1 MAECVVG
8 VDVGSTTSK
17 AVAIDRDGRVL
28 ARALRPE
35 GIGSTAGE
43 AVLREVIE
51 GAGAASD
58 EVRYVVATGYG
69 RKIFPACDR
78 QVSELSCHAKG
89 VAHSVPGVRSLIDI
103 GGQDA
108 KAMSINEAGTMTA
121 FQMNDKCAAGTGRFL
136 EVMANVLHIGIED
149 LEKDYVAAT
158 DPVKISSTCTV
169 FSESEVISQLA
180 RGAKRE
186 DVVAG
191 ICNSV
196 ASRFAA
202 LLSRVGVE
210 PIVCISG
217 GVARNHGV
225 RAALSRDLGVEIV
238 APPYAQYMGAL
249 GAALYANEF
258 AKNKN

>member
-1 MAECVVG
+1 MTTCFAG

-17 AVAIDRDGRVL
+17 AVVIDRDGQVL

-43 AVLREVIE
+43 TVLREAVEEACGGFE
-51 GAGAASD
+51 GVGFI
-58 EVRYVVATGYG
+58 VATGYG
-69 RKIFPACDR
+69 RKIFPHSDR
-78 QVSELSCHAKG
+78 QVSELSCHTRG
-89 VAHSVPGVRSLIDI
+89 VAHVVPGVRTLIDV

-108 KAMSINEAGTMTA
+108 KAMSINAEGVMTA

-136 EVMANVLHIGIED
+136 EVMASILHVGIGD
-149 LEKDYVAAT
+149 LETEYFAST

-191 ICNSV
+191 ICQSV

-202 LLSRVGVE
+202 LVSRVGVE
-210 PIVCISG
+210 PKVCISG

-225 RAALSRDLGVEIV
+225 RDALARDLGVPIE

-249 GAALYANEF
+249 GASLYAREF
-258 AKNKN
+258 AKNKS